1 MKVILTQDVKGQGK
15 KGDLINV
22 SDGYATNFLFPKGL
36 AKEASKQALN
46 ELEGK
51 RGAEQYRRNL
61 EEEKARNIAERMK
74 QITVKLSAK
83 AGAGG
88 KLFGSVTSKDVAE
101 ALKAQ
106 YNIDVDKRKID
117 LKDGIKNCG
126 TFDVPVRLYT
136 GITGTFKV
144 SVTEQK

>member
-1 MKVILTQDVKGQGK
+1 MKVILTQDVKSQGK

-22 SDGYATNFLFPKGL
+22 SDGYARNFLLPKGL
-36 AKEASKQALN
+36 AIEANKQAMN
-46 ELEGK
+46 DLEGK

-74 QITVKLSAK
+74 EITVKLQAK

-88 KLFGSVTSKDVAE
+88 KLFGSITSKDVAE

-106 YNIDVDKRKID
+106 FNLDIDKRKLD
-117 LKDGIKNCG
+117 LKDGIKTCG
-126 TFDVPVRLYT
+126 TTEVTARLYPQ
-136 GITGTFKV
+136 IVGTFKV
-144 SVTEQK
+144 DVTEQK

>member
-22 SDGYATNFLFPKGL
+22 SDGYARNFLFPKGL
-36 AKEASKQALN
+36 AKEASKQAMN

-51 RGAEQYRRNL
+51 RGAEQYHNNV
-61 EEEKARNIAERMK
+61 EEEKSRNIAERMK
-74 QITVKLSAK
+74 EITVKLEAK

-88 KLFGSVTSKDVAE
+88 KLFGSITSKDVAE

-106 YNIDVDKRKID
+106 FKIDIDKRKIE
-117 LKDGIKNCG
+117 LKDGIKTCG
-126 TFDVPVRLYT
+126 TTEVPVRLYA

>member
-1 MKVILTQDVKGQGK
+1 MKVILLKDVKSQGK

-22 SDGYATNFLFPKGL
+22 SDGYARNFLLPQGL
-36 AKEASKQALN
+36 AKEASKQAMN

-51 RGAEQYRRNL
+51 RDAANYHRNV

-74 QITVKLSAK
+74 EITVKLSAK

-88 KLFGSVTSKDVAE
+88 KLFGSITSKDVAE

-106 YNIDVDKRKID
+106 FNIDIDKRKFD
-117 LKDGIKNCG
+117 LKDGIKTCG
-126 TFDVPVRLYT
+126 ETSVLVKLYP

-144 SVTEQK
+144 EVTEQ

>member
-1 MKVILTQDVKGQGK
+1 MKVVLLQDVKSQGK

-22 SDGYATNFLFPKGL
+22 SDGYARNFLLPKGL
-36 AKEASKQALN
+36 AKEANSQVLN

-51 RGAEQYRRNL
+51 KEALAYHRNL

-74 QITVKLSAK
+74 EIVVKLEAK

-88 KLFGSVTSKDVAE
+88 KLFGSITSKDVAE
-101 ALKAQ
+101 ALKKQ
-106 YNIDVDKRKID
+106 FNLDIDKRKLD
-117 LKDGIKNCG
+117 LKDGIKVCG
-126 TFDVPVRLYT
+126 TTEVPVKLYP
-136 GITGTFKV
+136 GISAVFRV

>member
-1 MKVILTQDVKGQGK
+1 MKVILTQDVKSQGK

-22 SDGYATNFLFPKGL
+22 SDGYARNFLFPKGL

-61 EEEKARNIAERMK
+61 EEEKARNISERMK
-74 QITVKLSAK
+74 EITVKLSAK

-88 KLFGSVTSKDVAE
+88 KLFGSITSKDVAE
-101 ALKAQ
+101 AFKAQ
-106 YNIDVDKRKID
+106 FNIDMDKRKLD
-117 LKDGIKNCG
+117 VGEGIKSIG
-126 TFDVPVRLYT
+126 TVSVKAHLYA
-136 GITGTFKV
+136 GITGEFKV
-144 SVTEQK
+144 EVSEA